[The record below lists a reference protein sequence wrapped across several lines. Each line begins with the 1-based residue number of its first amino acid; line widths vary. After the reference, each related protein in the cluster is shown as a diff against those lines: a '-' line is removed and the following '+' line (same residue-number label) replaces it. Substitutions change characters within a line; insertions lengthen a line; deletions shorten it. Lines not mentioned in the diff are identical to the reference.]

1 MSFTRVS
8 TGLAYGSDP
17 AQCGDLHQPER
28 VRRPP
33 VVCLLHGGFWRMPY
47 GYDQMTPLAED
58 LARRGYAAW
67 NLEYRRV
74 GAAGGGW
81 PGTFQDV
88 CAGVDHLAALA
99 EQGADLDLDRVVA
112 VGHSAGGHLALWA
125 AGRSRVG
132 RSFPWAVPRVRLAG
146 AVGQAPLTD
155 LIGAYEP
162 GGSVAA
168 LIGASPEDRPEIYAA
183 ASPRAL
189 LPHGIPQLIAHGD
202 QDEAVSIDLARH
214 YVDDARGKG
223 DAVDFVELPGSGHF
237 EHVDVATAAW
247 AAVVDW
253 LEDNF
258 PVR

>member
-1 MSFTRVS
+1 MSSVCVS
-8 TGLAYGSDP
+8 TGLAYGPDP
-17 AQCGDLHQPER
+17 AQCGDLHLPKGA
-28 VRRPP
+28 RPP

-47 GYDQMTPLAED
+47 GYDQMTPLADD

-88 CAGVDHLAALA
+88 SAGIDHLATLA
-99 EQGADLDLDRVVA
+99 GQGAELDLARVVA

-125 AGRSRVG
+125 AGRERVG
-132 RSFPWAVPRVRLAG
+132 GSFGWAEPRVRLAG
-146 AVGQAPLTD
+146 AVGQAPLPD
-155 LIGAYEP
+155 LIAAYEL

-189 LPHGIPQLIAHGD
+189 LPHAIPQLIVHGD
-202 QDEAVSIDLARH
+202 RDEAVSIDLARR
-214 YVDDARGKG
+214 YVDDARAKG
-223 DAVDFVELPGSGHF
+223 DAVDFVELPGAGHF
-237 EHVDVATAAW
+237 EHIDVTTAAW
-247 AAVVDW
+247 AAVIDW
-253 LEDNF
+253 LEGNF